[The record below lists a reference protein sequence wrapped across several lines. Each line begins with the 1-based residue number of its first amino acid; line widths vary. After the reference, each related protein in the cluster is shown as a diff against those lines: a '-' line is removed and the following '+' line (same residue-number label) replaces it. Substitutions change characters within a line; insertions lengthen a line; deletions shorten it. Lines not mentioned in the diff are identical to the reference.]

1 MFKCFINILQKKI
14 IANNIGEKKYME
26 ERDFFYNY
34 HLLRES
40 VNSVGRNRVNT
51 GGAGGGKRG
60 ISGEVQTARVAE
72 AGGGG
77 DGEEV

>member
-1 MFKCFINILQKKI
+1 
-14 IANNIGEKKYME
+14 ME

-77 DGEEV
+77 GGEVGGGEDGEEV